1 MTTAK
6 MMGHFDP
13 QSTQTEEVAV
23 SPPGLEQLVER
34 VRCRSPFYAEHYRH
48 LATRGWQLKD
58 LPLINPE
65 RYWEGSQGLKN
76 WPVLTGPV
84 EDGIVFKTG
93 GTTGGGK
100 LSVFSRQEWRA
111 FVTSFGRS
119 LSSQLKPGARVANLF
134 FAGDLYASFLFIH
147 GALSHMSIPVCEYPF
162 TGSLEPHTLTE
173 QIVQHDINVLVG
185 VPAMLLQYAAEL
197 AGKNRRLPG
206 IETILYGSE
215 SLFTEQLQLLE
226 AAFPNARIASIGCA
240 CVDAGLIGLSTPDC
254 LADEHRVFEP
264 ETIVEIID
272 EATGEP
278 IDEINRSG
286 MLVVT
291 SLTRTLMPLI
301 RYPVG
306 DLAAW
311 REPPGSKHRKFI
323 LQGRSSLG
331 HRLRVGYASLFPD
344 EIAAL
349 ITEEIGHQQWQL
361 MLEHADNRDR
371 LSLRI
376 AFSGTRQQADRL
388 CGQLL
393 ARDHALAELQAA
405 GQLCVQV
412 HWCSQAELIRNTR
425 TGKLQR
431 VIDKRAYLAQEAVK

>member
-1 MTTAK
+1 
-6 MMGHFDP
+6 
-13 QSTQTEEVAV
+13 
-23 SPPGLEQLVER
+23 
-34 VRCRSPFYAEHYRH
+34 
-48 LATRGWQLKD
+48 
-58 LPLINPE
+58 
-65 RYWEGSQGLKN
+65 
-76 WPVLTGPV
+76 
-84 EDGIVFKTG
+84 
-93 GTTGGGK
+93 
-100 LSVFSRQEWRA
+100 
-111 FVTSFGRS
+111 
-119 LSSQLKPGARVANLF
+119 
-134 FAGDLYASFLFIH
+134 
-147 GALSHMSIPVCEYPF
+147 MSIPVCEYPF
-162 TGSLEPHTLTE
+162 TGSLEPQTLTE

-215 SLFTEQLQLLE
+215 SLFTEQLQLLKS
-226 AAFPNARIASIGCA
+226 AFPNARIASIGCA

>member
-6 MMGHFDP
+6 ITDHRAPHMEDI
-13 QSTQTEEVAV
+13 AV
-23 SPPGLEQLVER
+23 KPLSLEQLVQI
-34 VRCRSPFYAEHYRH
+34 VRHRSPFYAEHYRH
-48 LATRGWQLKD
+48 LPTHGWQLTD

-84 EDGIVFKTG
+84 EEGIVFKTG

-147 GALSHMSIPVCEYPF
+147 GALSNMSIPVCEYPF
-162 TGSLEPHTLTE
+162 TGTLEPHALTE
-173 QIVQHDINVLVG
+173 QLVQHDIRVLVG
-185 VPAMLLQYAAEL
+185 VPAMLLQYAAVL
-197 AGKNRRLPG
+197 AGENCQLPG

-215 SLFTEQLQLLE
+215 SLFSEQLQLLKS
-226 AAFPNARIASIGCA
+226 AFPNARITSIGCA

-272 EATGEP
+272 EATGAP
-278 IDEINRSG
+278 INDINHSG

-306 DLAAW
+306 DMAAW
-311 REPPGSKHRKFI
+311 REPPGSQHRKFI

-344 EIAAL
+344 EIAGL
-349 ITEEIGHQQWQL
+349 IAKEMGNQQWQL
-361 MLEHADNRDR
+361 MLEHDNNEDR
-371 LSLRI
+371 LTLRI
-376 AFSGTRQQADRL
+376 AFSGTPHQADRL
-388 CGQLL
+388 CRQLVS
-393 ARDHALAELQAA
+393 RDHALAELQAS
-405 GQLCVQV
+405 GQLRVQV
-412 HWCSQAELIRNTR
+412 HWCSQADLIRNTR

-431 VIDKRAYLAQEAVK
+431 VIDKRAYLAQEVGK

>member
-1 MTTAK
+1 M
-6 MMGHFDP
+6 
-13 QSTQTEEVAV
+13 
-23 SPPGLEQLVER
+23 
-34 VRCRSPFYAEHYRH
+34 
-48 LATRGWQLKD
+48 
-58 LPLINPE
+58 
-65 RYWEGSQGLKN
+65 
-76 WPVLTGPV
+76 
-84 EDGIVFKTG
+84 
-93 GTTGGGK
+93 
-100 LSVFSRQEWRA
+100 
-111 FVTSFGRS
+111 
-119 LSSQLKPGARVANLF
+119 
-134 FAGDLYASFLFIH
+134 
-147 GALSHMSIPVCEYPF
+147 
-162 TGSLEPHTLTE
+162 
-173 QIVQHDINVLVG
+173 
-185 VPAMLLQYAAEL
+185 
-197 AGKNRRLPG
+197 
-206 IETILYGSE
+206 
-215 SLFTEQLQLLE
+215 
-226 AAFPNARIASIGCA
+226 
-240 CVDAGLIGLSTPDC
+240 

-349 ITEEIGHQQWQL
+349 ITEEMGHQQWQL

-393 ARDHALAELQAA
+393 ARITLSQNYRLPGSCAFRFTGAA
-405 GQLCVQV
+405 RRNLSAIPEQV
-412 HWCSQAELIRNTR
+412 SCS
-425 TGKLQR
+425 G
-431 VIDKRAYLAQEAVK
+431 